1 MEAIFHCIYFHFLDF
16 DLLHKSPPHTHT
28 SPNDFLEATK
38 ARMGVAVQAWGARA
52 RAGRPED
59 FCSQWS
65 LQKTIQFSFKIYG
78 EHASHVMA
86 QEWCHRMQ
94 FFYNRWEDEGAV
106 DEAAA
111 LEYQSTHEFVTL
123 ARTATG
129 DLKARC
135 DWLSSFCPKWSA
147 SSSHRR

>member
-1 MEAIFHCIYFHFLDF
+1 MIH
-16 DLLHKSPPHTHT
+16 HT
-28 SPNDFLEATK
+28 SCIIHHEKSYMIHHTSYIIHHENIAKHTSSIIHHTSHSTHHNHTSYNTLSTAP
-38 ARMGVAVQAWGARA
+38 
-52 RAGRPED
+52 
-59 FCSQWS
+59 
-65 LQKTIQFSFKIYG
+65 
-78 EHASHVMA
+78 HVMA

-135 DWLSSFCPKWSA
+135 DWLSSFCPKRSS
-147 SSSHRR
+147 SSSHKR